1 MKLKKMKL
9 ETMLGYKL
17 FKELEDGSID
27 LIRIVK
33 LKKRSNGELKEILVH
48 NEGTD
53 EYKTYK
59 NDFDK
64 ISNYTP
70 LEPDGVCTFSIVIMG
85 NEKQGFTKDII
96 ATTAKFL
103 NIKIG
108 DALPYA
114 VCRQSITDIFYN
126 LLCASE
132 DDMIVGLSVNQD
144 TCPANYDFRNMM
156 ACSGVE
162 YMEMVNFYR
171 TDTIDDILK
180 LINVS
185 RFDIVLD
192 DLFLQYAESC
202 EDPTI
207 IMKKKHKGWV
217 RNLKSLLYDNNFQ
230 EDINQM
236 LGITDINP
244 SIKDHSVT
252 KTLPNGEDYTSL
264 DEEMTQWL
272 SSIYKLNIS
281 DTTVLEYDHD
291 INLGE
296 FNNARYFLLRDPS
309 KKLYL
314 IVYTLNGEYHASD
327 LEAELEKK
335 DFSEEFR
342 INFYNKYNNIK

>member
-1 MKLKKMKL
+1 MKL

-27 LIRIVK
+27 LIRITK
-33 LKKRSNGELKEILVH
+33 IKKRANGEVKELLVH
-48 NEGTD
+48 NIGTD

-59 NDFDK
+59 TNNLDK
-64 ISNYTP
+64 ISEYTP
-70 LEPDGVCTFSIVIMG
+70 LEPDGVCTFSIITIG
-85 NEKQGFTKDII
+85 NEKQGFSKDVLVT
-96 ATTAKFL
+96 AAKFL

-126 LLCASE
+126 LLCTSE
-132 DDMIVGLSVNQD
+132 NDMMVGLAVNQD
-144 TCPANYDFRNMM
+144 DCPTNFDFRFMM

-162 YMEMVNFYR
+162 YMTMVNFYR
-171 TDTIDDILK
+171 SDTLEDILK
-180 LINVS
+180 LVNTLK
-185 RFDIVLD
+185 FDNVLD
-192 DLFLQYAESC
+192 SLFIEHAANNSKYPEVM
-202 EDPTI
+202 
-207 IMKKKHKGWV
+207 MKSKHKGWV
-217 RNLKSLLYDNNFQ
+217 RSLKALLYDNNFQ

-244 SIKDHSVT
+244 KIEEHTVT
-252 KTLPNGEDYTSL
+252 KTLANNEEYTSL
-264 DEEMTQWL
+264 DEDMIQWL
-272 SSIYKLNIS
+272 SYIYKLNIS
-281 DTTVLEYDHD
+281 NATVLEYNHD

-314 IVYTLNGEYHASD
+314 IVYTLDGEYHATD
-327 LEAELEKK
+327 LEAQLEKK